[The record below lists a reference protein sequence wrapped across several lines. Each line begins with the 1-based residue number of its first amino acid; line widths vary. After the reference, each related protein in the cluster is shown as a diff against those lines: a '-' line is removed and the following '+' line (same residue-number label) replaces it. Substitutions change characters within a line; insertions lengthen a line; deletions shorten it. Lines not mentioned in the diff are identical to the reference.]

1 LHGSRFQRTVTERRR
16 YAVQAGLGDGRQC
29 VMPFSA
35 DSYDIIGDIISSY
48 MSNMDRSAGAHR
60 AHVGCIIAG
69 FDD

>member
-1 LHGSRFQRTVTERRR
+1 
-16 YAVQAGLGDGRQC
+16 
-29 VMPFSA
+29 MPFSA
-35 DSYDIIGDIISSY
+35 DSYHIIGDIISSY